1 MYVHTL
7 FPDTVVSLVLSSD
20 HTHQRLK
27 NHFFFFLRLVVA
39 SPDRSSYD
47 IDLLASRI
55 LRLRVA
61 NHEIQ
66 RGIVVTRIVVLA
78 NVPVVQ
84 PELFVHFGGH
94 DSVVVVRRNEHLVLP
109 VKSDLSGLRWSHR
122 SELCVGNVGC
132 GVED

>member
-1 MYVHTL
+1 MYVYTL

-20 HTHQRLK
+20 HAHQRLK
-27 NHFFFFLRLVVA
+27 NHFVFLRLVVA

-47 IDLLASRI
+47 IDLLASRV

-61 NHEIQ
+61 NHKIQ

-84 PELFVHFGGH
+84 PELFVHLGGY

-109 VKSDLSGLRWSHR
+109 VKSDLSSLRWSHR
-122 SELCVGNVGC
+122 SELCVGDVGC

>member
-1 MYVHTL
+1 MYVYTL
-7 FPDTVVSLVLSSD
+7 LPDTLVSLVLSSD

-27 NHFFFFLRLVVA
+27 NHFSFLRLVVA

-47 IDLLASRI
+47 IDLLASRV

-61 NHEIQ
+61 NHKIQ

-84 PELFVHFGGH
+84 PEFFVHLGGY

-109 VKSDLSGLRWSHR
+109 VKTDLSGLRWSHR
-122 SELCVGNVGC
+122 SELCVGDVGC

>member
-1 MYVHTL
+1 MYVYTL
-7 FPDTVVSLVLSSD
+7 PPDTVVSLVLSSD

-27 NHFFFFLRLVVA
+27 NDFSFLRLVVA

-47 IDLLASRI
+47 IDLLASRV

-84 PELFVHFGGH
+84 PELFVHLGGY

-122 SELCVGNVGC
+122 SELCVSDVGC

>member
-27 NHFFFFLRLVVA
+27 NHFLFLRLVVA

-47 IDLLASRI
+47 IDLLASRV

-61 NHEIQ
+61 NHKIQ

-84 PELFVHFGGH
+84 PELFVHLSGY

>member
-7 FPDTVVSLVLSSD
+7 LPDTVVSLLLCSD

-27 NHFFFFLRLVVA
+27 NHFFFLRLVVA

-47 IDLLASRI
+47 IDLLASRV

-84 PELFVHFGGH
+84 PELFVHFGGY

-122 SELCVGNVGC
+122 SELCVGDVGC

>member
-1 MYVHTL
+1 MSIRFSQIL
-7 FPDTVVSLVLSSD
+7 LSRWFSPQT
-20 HTHQRLK
+20 THINGRRIT
-27 NHFFFFLRLVVA
+27 FFFLRLVVA

-47 IDLLASRI
+47 IDLLASRV

-84 PELFVHFGGH
+84 PELFVHLGGY
-94 DSVVVVRRNEHLVLP
+94 DSVIVVRRNEHLVLP

-122 SELCVGNVGC
+122 SELCVGDVGC